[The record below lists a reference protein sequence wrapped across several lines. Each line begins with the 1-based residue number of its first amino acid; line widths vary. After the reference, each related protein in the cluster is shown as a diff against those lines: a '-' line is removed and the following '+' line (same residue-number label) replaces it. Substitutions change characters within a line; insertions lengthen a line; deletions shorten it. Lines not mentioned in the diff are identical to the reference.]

1 MLDVFEYDVT
11 YNLSGTADSLTLLD
25 ETVRTE
31 KHNTDL
37 AGFQVHGHALDARGE
52 SIPLVVMSMS
62 SRLDINLLDKLLSL
76 DIVQTVDTGNTVTI
90 TIVSVKIFIASQHSQ
105 S

>member
-1 MLDVFEYDVT
+1 VLEYDVT

-25 ETVRTE
+25 ETIRTE

-52 SIPLVVMSMS
+52 SIPLALSMS
-62 SRLDINLLDKLLSL
+62 SRLDIKKNLLDKLLSL

-90 TIVSVKIFIASQHSQ
+90 TIVSVNVSLASQHSQ